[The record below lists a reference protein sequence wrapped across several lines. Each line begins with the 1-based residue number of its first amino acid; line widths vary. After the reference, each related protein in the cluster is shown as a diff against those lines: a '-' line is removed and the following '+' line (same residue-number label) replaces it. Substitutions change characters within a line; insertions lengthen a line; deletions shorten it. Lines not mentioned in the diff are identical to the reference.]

1 MAYFIIAIP
10 IYFVAVLAYGVWYE
24 TSGRAGEKYA
34 RIRREEQS
42 R

>member
-1 MAYFIIAIP
+1 MTIFIVALP

-24 TSGRAGEKYA
+24 TSGRAIEEFD
-34 RIRREEQS
+34 RIRREEQC